1 MNSKQSVY
9 LLLPLV
15 LLVWGIIGWR
25 IWAAAGDP
33 AVEAARGQLVPLH
46 AKPMA
51 SHHRPELLLT
61 YSDPFKPAATHSISP
76 STIALPRVTDG
87 GNSVLSTLK
96 RADASLN
103 FVARSPVP
111 VITASPVTW
120 PQIKYLGL
128 ISHAGRNAEV
138 ALLAI
143 DNQELVIKTGASERG
158 VQVIK
163 LLRDSVQLGFGGQK
177 KSFARGL
184 AN

>member
-1 MNSKQSVY
+1 M
-9 LLLPLV
+9 
-15 LLVWGIIGWR
+15 
-25 IWAAAGDP
+25 
-33 AVEAARGQLVPLH
+33 
-46 AKPMA
+46 
-51 SHHRPELLLT
+51 
-61 YSDPFKPAATHSISP
+61 
-76 STIALPRVTDG
+76 
-87 GNSVLSTLK
+87 
-96 RADASLN
+96 N